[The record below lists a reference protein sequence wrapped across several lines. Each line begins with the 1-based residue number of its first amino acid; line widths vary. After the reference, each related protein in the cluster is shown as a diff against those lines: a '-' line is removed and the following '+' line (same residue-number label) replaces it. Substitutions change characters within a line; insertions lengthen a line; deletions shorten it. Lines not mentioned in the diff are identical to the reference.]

1 MIRGIEHI
9 ALYTK
14 NAKALADWYVEYLET
29 KIVVDT
35 GKGVLFIAF
44 PDGSMLEIVEN
55 PDESTIPTS
64 LETPGI
70 RHLAITVDNFECAE
84 GKVRKAGTE
93 IMQEPLVAPNGAKT
107 MFFRDLDGNI
117 LHFIKRPAPLI

>member
-1 MIRGIEHI
+1 MIKGIEHI

-14 NAKALADWYVEYLET
+14 NAKALTDWYVKYLGT

-35 GKGVLFIAF
+35 GKGVFFVAF

-55 PDESTIPTS
+55 SKEENIPTP

-70 RHLAITVDNFECAE
+70 RHLAITVDDFEDAE
-84 GKVRKAGTE
+84 AKIREANTE
-93 IMQEPLVAPNGAKT
+93 ILQEPLVAPNGAKT

-117 LHFIKRPAPLI
+117 LHFIKRPEPLI

>member
-1 MIRGIEHI
+1 MIKGLEHI

-14 NAKALADWYVEYLET
+14 NAKALADWYVKYLET

-35 GKGVLFIAF
+35 GNGVYFIAF
-44 PDGSMLEIVEN
+44 SDGSMLEIVEN
-55 PDESTIPTS
+55 SKEENVPTP

-70 RHLAITVDNFECAE
+70 RHLAITVEDFEAAE
-84 GKVRKAGTE
+84 AKIREAKTE
-93 IMQEPLVAPNGAKT
+93 ILQEPQVAPNGAKT

-117 LHFIKRPAPLI
+117 LHFIKRPKPLV